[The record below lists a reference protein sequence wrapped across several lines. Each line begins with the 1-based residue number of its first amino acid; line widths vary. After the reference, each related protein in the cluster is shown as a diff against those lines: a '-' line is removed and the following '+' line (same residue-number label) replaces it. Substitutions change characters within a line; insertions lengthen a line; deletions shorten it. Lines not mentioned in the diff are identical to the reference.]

1 METQQIQWTRTSG
14 WNGAQGM
21 ADAALVLVFGGTAT
35 LDAVRCDELRAL
47 FPGAILAGCTTA
59 GEILGERVFDDS
71 IVATAIRFT
80 TTRAYMAAVDVA
92 KVADG
97 ADSLAAGRQLG
108 ERLAAANAELAHV
121 LVFSDGLRV
130 NGSALAAGMRETL
143 PVGVAV
149 TGGLAGDGTRF
160 AETRVIADAAP
171 RAGCVVT
178 VGLYGARLR
187 VGHGSLGGW
196 DQLGVE
202 RRITRA
208 RGNVL
213 YELDGEPALAL
224 YRRYLGSLAA
234 DLPASGLLF
243 PLALHDPQR
252 GDLGLVR
259 TLLAV
264 NEVDQ
269 SITFVG
275 DMPEGMHVRLM
286 KANFDRLVAGAVG
299 AAEAAGQPLRGR
311 TELALLVSCVGRR
324 LVLKQRVEDEIEG
337 VRRVLGPRPAF
348 TGFYSYG
355 ELSPYAPT
363 GRCELHNQT
372 MTITTLAED

>member
-1 METQQIQWTRTSG
+1 METQQIHWTRALG

-35 LDAVRCDELRAL
+35 LDAARCEELRNL
-47 FPGAILAGCTTA
+47 FPGAILVGCTTA

-71 IVATAIRFT
+71 VVATAIRFAATRVHAT
-80 TTRAYMAAVDVA
+80 TVDA
-92 KVADG
+92 TEM

-108 ERLAAANAELAHV
+108 ERLAAATDTAGLAHV
-121 LVFSDGLRV
+121 LVFSDGLCV

-143 PVGVAV
+143 PAGVAV

-171 RAGCVVT
+171 RAGCIVA
-178 VGLYGARLR
+178 VGLYGTRLR
-187 VGHGSLGGW
+187 VGYGSLGGW

-202 RRITRA
+202 RCITRA
-208 RGNVL
+208 TGNIL

-224 YRRYLGSLAA
+224 YRRYLGPLAA

-243 PLALHDPQR
+243 PLALHDPQP

-264 NEVDQ
+264 NEAEQ
-269 SITFVG
+269 SITFAG
-275 DMPEGMHVRLM
+275 DMPEGMHVRMM
-286 KANFDRLVAGAVG
+286 KANFGRLVAGAVG
-299 AAEAAGQPLRGR
+299 AAADAGQATGAS
-311 TELALLVSCVGRR
+311 TDLALLVSCVGRR
-324 LVLKQRVEDEIEG
+324 LVLRQRIEEEIEG
-337 VRRVLGPRPAF
+337 VRRVLGPRPAL